1 MPKVLHV
8 DLSGS
13 MTAPGTLIRPAGS
26 YRSAVNAVIEE
37 PGVLRKR
44 PGFNTTATSTGS
56 TQIPTGYTHTVRGIT
71 DRYALV
77 TTNGTTLPTD
87 AIQADTVRLYKKQL
101 GTATGTLTT
110 PLVDPPDYPTPI
122 ELYRPIDA
130 SFPVGRQ
137 TAATLGN
144 SSFFT
149 TGVGVQKIDFESSGT
164 IIRRPAGIPKAIQ
177 IDTRNVTEV
186 NIGSGFLPTGYAV
199 AYRVLWFYQLP
210 DKRRIYGSPTAR
222 LVHWNDV
229 GAACDLQMQISV
241 PGALNDTST
250 YLTHSTGTLGKYGA
264 QLYRSRASNLA
275 AGTWPDDELFLVN
288 ELYLTFTGAGYPIN
302 PTVVDNTPDDDNF
315 LGLPLYTNGSQEGLF
330 RANDPPENFIHI
342 EEWRNRLWGA
352 NYYTRHALELTM
364 FSRPSN
370 AETITI
376 DSVTFTFVYSAPATA
391 FEVDAAPFVG
401 SGIALRQYFVM
412 QNLAQAVNQNCPNVY
427 AYVTTIPGGQTLSS
441 AGITIRIEHRK
452 LTTYTT
458 GYSFQ
463 VTFGSAAAAARFRP
477 YNPASGSYALN
488 SNGTTVTNTVL
499 CSKYGQPDAFPP
511 DDLTTFQLGDNNLTV
526 LGMSALE
533 EGLYVF
539 TTSGLFLISGRS
551 ESSFA
556 ADLIDETVRLVGS
569 ECMTRADGAIWA
581 WTTQGFAR
589 IKNGRVEYVSGPI
602 QDQLDKA
609 VELLY
614 QKSCTIGPFSTIK
627 KSSYAFCASHTQ
639 KRRVYLFLPNSA
651 NFT

>member
-1 MPKVLHV
+1 
-8 DLSGS
+8 

-110 PLVDPPDYPTPI
+110 PLVDPQGYSTDV
-122 ELYRPIDA
+122 ELYRPIDTT
-130 SFPVGRQ
+130 FPLGRQ
-137 TAATLGN
+137 TVATLGN

-149 TGVGVQKIDFESSGT
+149 TGVGIQKIDFESSGT
-164 IIRRPAGIPKAIQ
+164 IIRRPAGIPKGLQLDI
-177 IDTRNVTEV
+177 N
-186 NIGSGFLPTGYAV
+186 SGAV
-199 AYRVLWFYQLP
+199 WSYDANGPLTSGTAFAYRLVWFYERP
-210 DKRRIYGSPTAR
+210 DKTRIYGAPTGRA
-222 LVHWNDV
+222 VIWNFSANPSDIYV
-229 GAACDLQMQISV
+229 ITYTVRV
-241 PGALNDTST
+241 PGALNAVTRV
-250 YLTHSTGTLGKYGA
+250 LTGEGTTTLGKYGVR
-264 QLYRSRASNLA
+264 LFRSRGANLTN
-275 AGTWPDDELFLVN
+275 GIWPDDELFLVN
-288 ELYLTFTGAGYPIN
+288 EAYVELDAFGDPID
-302 PTVVDNTPDDDNF
+302 PVFDDRTPDDDVF
-315 LGLPLYTNGSQEGLF
+315 LGEPLYTNGSQEGLF
-330 RANDPPENFIHI
+330 RSNDPPENFVHI

-352 NYYTRHALELTM
+352 NYYTRHSLELTM
-364 FSRPSN
+364 FSLPSN
-370 AETITI
+370 GETITI
-376 DSVTFTFVYSAPATA
+376 DSQTFTFGGTTAGQTVYIYTQ
-391 FEVDAAPFVG
+391 G
-401 SGIALRQYFVM
+401 GITTKQFFTMQELASKINQY
-412 QNLAQAVNQNCPNVY
+412 CTNVY
-427 AYVTTIPGGQTLSS
+427 AYMTSVAGGQTLTS
-441 AGITIRIEHRK
+441 AGVTLRIEHRK
-452 LTTYTT
+452 FTTYTT

-463 VTFGSAAAAARFRP
+463 VTFGSETTAKRFRP
-477 YNPASGSYALN
+477 FNPDSGSYTL
-488 SNGTTVTNTVL
+488 SSKGVSVTNTVL

-511 DDLTTFQLGDNNLTV
+511 DDLTTFQLGDNNLSV

-581 WTTQGFAR
+581 WTTQGFAK